1 MRTGHEYDLSRLAV
15 TAAFRST
22 ADEELIAVALSFVV
36 TAADTHGR
44 CLKSHNRRFVIE
56 WGDSLAA
63 NPPAGIRGAKS
74 MSEHSQLQSL
84 R

>member
-36 TAADTHGR
+36 TAVERKFELACVVRETFRRRYLCHGAM
-44 CLKSHNRRFVIE
+44 KRRV
-56 WGDSLAA
+56 
-63 NPPAGIRGAKS
+63 PARIIPGMTRTAGV
-74 MSEHSQLQSL
+74 
-84 R
+84 